1 MAIRVREPGLLS
13 TVQDTGRFGEYALGM
28 PPSGAMDVFSY
39 QVGNY
44 LVGNAEG
51 AAGLEI
57 TYFGPELEFT
67 EAALIAL
74 TGAEMPPK
82 INGEEAPRWE
92 ALEVAEGD
100 VLTFDYL
107 RNGARSY
114 LAVAGGIEVPLFMH
128 SRSTYTLIGLG
139 GHEGRALQEG
149 DELETGESQDGES
162 PNGGERVGKRVDEE
176 HIPTYSSETELRVI
190 IGLASYRITEESMEE
205 FLSTTWSVTPDADRV
220 GYRYRGG
227 ELKFVEREQPAGAG
241 SDPANVVDFGYPIGS
256 IQVPGG
262 VEPIVLMNDAVT
274 GGGYATIGTVI
285 SADRD
290 RLAQTKTN
298 DKTRFRSVE
307 LEEALEARK
316 QRRQQMEEITAC
328 AGIPL
333 GFSGR
338 KTFSKLAERA
348 ESGSRRLKRLKAADR
363 RARRRE
369 GRRHESR
376 SKLRHGGK
384 LWALEDGLRRGD
396 DAIHLLG
403 QRRGRLPRRRSA
415 RHAQDRRAG
424 QGARGGGRHPLW
436 V

>member
-1 MAIRVREPGLLS
+1 MAIRVKAPGLLT
-13 TVQDTGRFGEYALGM
+13 TVQDTGRFGEYAIGM

-44 LVGNAEG
+44 LVGNEEG

-57 TYFGPELEFT
+57 TYFGPTLEFT
-67 EAALIAL
+67 EDAVVAV

-82 INGEEAPRWE
+82 INGEEAPTWE
-92 ALEVAEGD
+92 VLQVRGGD
-100 VLTFDYL
+100 VLSFDYL

-114 LAVAGGIEVPLFMH
+114 LAVAGGIEVPVFMH

-149 DELETGESQDGES
+149 DELGLGEARG
-162 PNGGERVGKRVDEE
+162 NGSRVGRHVDDD
-176 HIPTYSSETELRVI
+176 HIPRYTKETELRVI
-190 IGLASYRITEESMEE
+190 IGLASYRLTEESMDE
-205 FLSTTWSVTPDADRV
+205 FLNVEWTVTPDADRV

-227 ELKFVEREQPAGAG
+227 ELGFVEREQPAGAG

-290 RLAQTKTN
+290 RLAQSKTN

-307 LEEALEARK
+307 LEEALEARED
-316 QRRQQMEEITAC
+316 RR
-328 AGIPL
+328 
-333 GFSGR
+333 R
-338 KTFSKLAERA
+338 KLAEI
-348 ESGSRRLKRLKAADR
+348 KD
-363 RARRRE
+363 
-369 GRRHESR
+369 
-376 SKLRHGGK
+376 
-384 LWALEDGLRRGD
+384 AL
-396 DAIHLLG
+396 A
-403 QRRGRLPRRRSA
+403 
-415 RHAQDRRAG
+415 
-424 QGARGGGRHPLW
+424 
-436 V
+436 

>member
-1 MAIRVREPGLLS
+1 MAIRVRQPGLLT
-13 TVQDTGRFGEYALGM
+13 TVQDSGRFGEYALGM

-44 LVGNAEG
+44 LVGNEEG

-67 EAALIAL
+67 GAAVIAV

-82 INGEEAPRWE
+82 INGEEAPTWE
-92 ALEVAEGD
+92 ALGVAEGD
-100 VLTFDYL
+100 VLSFDYL

-114 LAVAGGIEVPLFMH
+114 LAVAGGIDVPLFMH

-149 DELETGESQDGES
+149 DELDTGES
-162 PNGGERVGKRVDEE
+162 PNGGERAGKRVDDD

-190 IGLASYRITEESMEE
+190 IGLASYRLTEESMEE
-205 FLSTTWSVTPDADRV
+205 FLSATWTVTPDADRV

-307 LEEALEARK
+307 LDEALEARK
-316 QRRQQMEEITAC
+316 QRRQQLEAI
-328 AGIPL
+328 
-333 GFSGR
+333 
-338 KTFSKLAERA
+338 
-348 ESGSRRLKRLKAADR
+348 
-363 RARRRE
+363 
-369 GRRHESR
+369 RH
-376 SKLRHGGK
+376 
-384 LWALEDGLRRGD
+384 ALE
-396 DAIHLLG
+396 
-403 QRRGRLPRRRSA
+403 
-415 RHAQDRRAG
+415 
-424 QGARGGGRHPLW
+424 
-436 V
+436 

>member
-1 MAIRVREPGLLS
+1 MAIRVRQPGLLS
-13 TVQDTGRFGEYALGM
+13 TVQDTGRFGEYAIGM

-39 QVGNY
+39 EVGNY
-44 LVGNAEG
+44 LVGNEEG

-67 EAALIAL
+67 EAAVIAV

-82 INGEEAPRWE
+82 INGEEAPTWE
-92 ALEVAEGD
+92 VLEVAEGD
-100 VLTFDYL
+100 VLSFDYL

-114 LAVAGGIEVPLFMH
+114 LAVAGGIDVAVFMH

-149 DELETGESQDGES
+149 DKLEVGEAPRNAEGQ
-162 PNGGERVGKRVDEE
+162 VGKRVDDD

-205 FLSTTWSVTPDADRV
+205 FLSTTWTVTPDADRV

-307 LEEALEARK
+307 LDEALEARK
-316 QRRQQMEEITAC
+316 QRRQQMEEI
-328 AGIPL
+328 
-333 GFSGR
+333 
-338 KTFSKLAERA
+338 K
-348 ESGSRRLKRLKAADR
+348 GSLT
-363 RARRRE
+363 
-369 GRRHESR
+369 
-376 SKLRHGGK
+376 
-384 LWALEDGLRRGD
+384 
-396 DAIHLLG
+396 
-403 QRRGRLPRRRSA
+403 
-415 RHAQDRRAG
+415 
-424 QGARGGGRHPLW
+424 
-436 V
+436 

>member
-1 MAIRVREPGLLS
+1 MAIRVRQPGLLS
-13 TVQDTGRFGEYALGM
+13 TVQDTGRFGEYAIGM

-39 QVGNY
+39 EVGNY
-44 LVGNAEG
+44 LVGNEEG

-67 EAALIAL
+67 EAAVIAV

-82 INGEEAPRWE
+82 INGEEAPTWE
-92 ALEVAEGD
+92 ALEVGEGD
-100 VLTFDYL
+100 VLSFDYL

-114 LAVAGGIEVPLFMH
+114 LAVAGGIDVPVFMH

-149 DELETGESQDGES
+149 DELEVGEAPRNSEGQ
-162 PNGGERVGKRVDEE
+162 VGKRVDDD

-205 FLSTTWSVTPDADRV
+205 FLSTTWTVTPDADRV
-220 GYRYRGG
+220 GYRYKGG

-285 SADRD
+285 SADCD

-307 LEEALEARK
+307 LDEALEARK
-316 QRRQQMEEITAC
+316 QRRQQMEEI
-328 AGIPL
+328 
-333 GFSGR
+333 
-338 KTFSKLAERA
+338 K
-348 ESGSRRLKRLKAADR
+348 GSLT
-363 RARRRE
+363 
-369 GRRHESR
+369 
-376 SKLRHGGK
+376 
-384 LWALEDGLRRGD
+384 
-396 DAIHLLG
+396 
-403 QRRGRLPRRRSA
+403 
-415 RHAQDRRAG
+415 
-424 QGARGGGRHPLW
+424 
-436 V
+436 

>member
-1 MAIRVREPGLLS
+1 VRQPGLLT

-44 LVGNAEG
+44 LVGNEEG
-51 AAGLEI
+51 TAGLEI

-67 EAALIAL
+67 EAAVIAV

-82 INGEEAPRWE
+82 INGEEAPTWE
-92 ALEVAEGD
+92 ALEVGDGD
-100 VLTFDYL
+100 VLSFDYL
-107 RNGARSY
+107 KNGARSY
-114 LAVAGGIEVPLFMH
+114 LAVAGGIDVPVFMH

-149 DELETGESQDGES
+149 DELEIGES
-162 PNGGERVGKRVDEE
+162 PSGSEQVGKSVDDD
-176 HIPTYSSETELRVI
+176 HIPAYSRETELRVI
-190 IGLASYRITEESMEE
+190 IGLASYRLTEESMKE
-205 FLSTTWSVTPDADRV
+205 FLNTTWTVTPDADRV

-307 LEEALEARK
+307 LDEALEARK
-316 QRRQQMEEITAC
+316 QRLQQMEEI
-328 AGIPL
+328 
-333 GFSGR
+333 R
-338 KTFSKLAERA
+338 Q
-348 ESGSRRLKRLKAADR
+348 
-363 RARRRE
+363 
-369 GRRHESR
+369 
-376 SKLRHGGK
+376 
-384 LWALEDGLRRGD
+384 ALE
-396 DAIHLLG
+396 
-403 QRRGRLPRRRSA
+403 
-415 RHAQDRRAG
+415 
-424 QGARGGGRHPLW
+424 
-436 V
+436 

>member
-1 MAIRVREPGLLS
+1 MAIRVKSPGLLT

-44 LVGNAEG
+44 LVGNEEG

-67 EAALIAL
+67 SAAVIAV

-82 INGEEAPRWE
+82 INGEETPTWE
-92 ALEVAEGD
+92 TLEVGEGD
-100 VLTFDYL
+100 VLSFDYL
-107 RNGARSY
+107 KNGARSY
-114 LAVAGGIEVPLFMH
+114 LAVAGGIDVPLFMH

-149 DELETGESQDGES
+149 DELKVGESA
-162 PNGGERVGKRVDEE
+162 NGGNLVGKRVEGD
-176 HIPTYSSETELRVI
+176 HVPAYTRETELRVI
-190 IGLASYRITEESMEE
+190 IGLASYRLTEESREE
-205 FLSTTWSVTPDADRV
+205 FLNTTWTVTPDADRV

-290 RLAQTKTN
+290 KLAQTKTN
-298 DKTRFRSVE
+298 DKTRFRSVD
-307 LEEALEARK
+307 LDEALEARR
-316 QRRQQMEEITAC
+316 QRREQMEEI
-328 AGIPL
+328 
-333 GFSGR
+333 R
-338 KTFSKLAERA
+338 Q
-348 ESGSRRLKRLKAADR
+348 
-363 RARRRE
+363 
-369 GRRHESR
+369 
-376 SKLRHGGK
+376 
-384 LWALEDGLRRGD
+384 ALE
-396 DAIHLLG
+396 
-403 QRRGRLPRRRSA
+403 
-415 RHAQDRRAG
+415 
-424 QGARGGGRHPLW
+424 
-436 V
+436 

>member
-1 MAIRVREPGLLS
+1 MAIRVRQPGLLT
-13 TVQDTGRFGEYALGM
+13 TVQDSGRFGEYALGM

-44 LVGNAEG
+44 LVGNEEG
-51 AAGLEI
+51 TAGLEI

-67 EAALIAL
+67 EAAIIAV

-82 INGEEAPRWE
+82 INGEEAPTWE
-92 ALEVAEGD
+92 ALEVGDGD
-100 VLTFDYL
+100 VLSFDYL
-107 RNGARSY
+107 KNGARSY
-114 LAVAGGIEVPLFMH
+114 LAVAGGIDVPVFMH

-149 DELETGESQDGES
+149 DELEIGES
-162 PNGGERVGKRVDEE
+162 PSGSEQVGKSVDDD
-176 HIPTYSSETELRVI
+176 HIPAYSRETELRVI
-190 IGLASYRITEESMEE
+190 IGLASYRLTEESMEE
-205 FLSTTWSVTPDADRV
+205 FLNTTWTVTPDADRV

-307 LEEALEARK
+307 LDEAHEARK
-316 QRRQQMEEITAC
+316 QRLQQMEEI
-328 AGIPL
+328 
-333 GFSGR
+333 R
-338 KTFSKLAERA
+338 Q
-348 ESGSRRLKRLKAADR
+348 
-363 RARRRE
+363 
-369 GRRHESR
+369 
-376 SKLRHGGK
+376 
-384 LWALEDGLRRGD
+384 ALE
-396 DAIHLLG
+396 
-403 QRRGRLPRRRSA
+403 
-415 RHAQDRRAG
+415 
-424 QGARGGGRHPLW
+424 
-436 V
+436 